1 MLIDPSI
8 ELVLKLGHFLGVPLN
23 FCLELLNLGILLLQ
37 SLRDAVLPVLQIG
50 DNGLLIHDLF
60 MVFLELKGEVG
71 VAGPEVSG
79 FQPQSLQNLLVLVIF
94 VLDLLDMFLVLF
106 AGQFEP
112 FAFLPEYLIEAPKP
126 LYFLGKQ
133 GQLFLVLLIGFQ
145 NLLLFLL

>member
-60 MVFLELKGEVG
+60 VLEFTLI
-71 VAGPEVSG
+71 
-79 FQPQSLQNLLVLVIF
+79 FRLLRLSM
-94 VLDLLDMFLVLF
+94 LR
-106 AGQFEP
+106 E
-112 FAFLPEYLIEAPKP
+112 
-126 LYFLGKQ
+126 
-133 GQLFLVLLIGFQ
+133 
-145 NLLLFLL
+145 LLLLSSIS